1 MRTHVT
7 PATVLGLLLGA
18 AAGYSGSSS
27 VVVVRSKVER
37 MKGEG
42 DIDTLDRWQCS
53 GVSGPLIIVPHTLHA
68 TSSGNYDLIFQ
79 DKFLMKC
86 AHF

>member
-7 PATVLGLLLGA
+7 PATLLGLLLGA

-42 DIDTLDRWQCS
+42 DIDTIDNTEDCR
-53 GVSGPLIIVPHTLHA
+53 TLSTPTRNNLYA
-68 TSSGNYDLIFQ
+68 MSL
-79 DKFLMKC
+79 
-86 AHF
+86 

>member
-7 PATVLGLLLGA
+7 PATLLGLLLGA

-42 DIDTLDRWQCS
+42 DIDTIDSCQCS
-53 GVSGPLIIVPHTLHA
+53 GVSVPLFFPW
-68 TSSGNYDLIFQ
+68 NYPGS
-79 DKFLMKC
+79 
-86 AHF
+86 

>member
-7 PATVLGLLLGA
+7 PATLLGLLLGA

-42 DIDTLDRWQCS
+42 GRY
-53 GVSGPLIIVPHTLHA
+53 II
-68 TSSGNYDLIFQ
+68 YIYYR
-79 DKFLMKC
+79 
-86 AHF
+86 